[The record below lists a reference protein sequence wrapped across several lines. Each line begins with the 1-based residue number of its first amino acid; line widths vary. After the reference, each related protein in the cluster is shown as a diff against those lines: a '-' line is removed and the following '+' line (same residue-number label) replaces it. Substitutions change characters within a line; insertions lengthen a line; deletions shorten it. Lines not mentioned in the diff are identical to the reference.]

1 MNQATFP
8 PPRANHASPNSVDAD
23 LAARLERLAASRT
36 RTASTSNSS
45 AKSSSGSTSGSTSRS
60 TSRTGTGRRK
70 HPASGARVAA
80 LGVSLAASGGLGAVF
95 YLADQSTSIAA
106 AAPSGIVPATNAT
119 LNATVAPAAAAI
131 TGTPVTT
138 QAAPATVPAT
148 TAPAVVAIEG
158 VAIEV
163 PATAAP
169 TAPVVVNGETFSNRW
184 GPVQVQ
190 ATFGSDGALLSVDVL
205 QTPAADGKSV
215 RINNRAV
222 PVLNQEALTA
232 QSASIDTVSGATY
245 TSNDYVRSLQAAIDI
260 ARANGVTQIA

>member
-1 MNQATFP
+1 MNHATFP
-8 PPRANHASPNSVDAD
+8 PPRANQASPNGVDAD
-23 LAARLERLAASRT
+23 LAARLERLAASRA
-36 RTASTSNSS
+36 RTTGSS
-45 AKSSSGSTSGSTSRS
+45 KSSSSPSSSPS
-60 TSRTGTGRRK
+60 SSRTGAGRRK
-70 HPASGARVAA
+70 HPASGARLAA

-119 LNATVAPAAAAI
+119 LNSTVAPATAA
-131 TGTPVTT
+131 TVD
-138 QAAPATVPAT
+138 APATTPTAPATAPAT
-148 TAPAVVAIEG
+148 TAPAVVAL
-158 VAIEV
+158 EV

-169 TAPVVVNGETFSNRW
+169 AAPVVVNGETFSNRW

-190 ATFGSDGALLSVDVL
+190 ATFGSDGALMSVDVL
-205 QTPAADGKSV
+205 QTPTADGKSV

-222 PVLNQEALTA
+222 PVLNQEALSA
-232 QSASIDTVSGATY
+232 QSANIDTVSGATY